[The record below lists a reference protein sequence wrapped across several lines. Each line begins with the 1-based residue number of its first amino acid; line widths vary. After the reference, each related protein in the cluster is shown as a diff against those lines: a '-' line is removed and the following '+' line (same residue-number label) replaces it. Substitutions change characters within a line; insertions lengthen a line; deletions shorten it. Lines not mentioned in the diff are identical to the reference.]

1 MKRSKEYVYKLNGL
15 TYYSG
20 LDITMSF
27 IGGKWKTIILWYLKN
42 NTLRFGELKKKI
54 PEITE
59 KMLSTQLKDLE
70 KDLLI
75 GRKIYAQV
83 PIKVEYTI
91 TDFGKTLLP
100 FIEIM
105 AKWGKLVGEKK
116 GNVIEVIK

>member
-27 IGGKWKTIILWYLKN
+27 IGGKWKTIILWHLKN

-59 KMLSTQLKDLE
+59 KMLSTQLKGLE
-70 KDLLI
+70 EDLLI
-75 GRKIYAQV
+75 ARKIYAQV
-83 PIKVEYTI
+83 PIKVEYTV

-105 AKWGKLVGEKK
+105 AKWGKQIGEKK